1 MATRNITLAIPK
13 EILFKIKIMAAKRD
27 TSISALLTEVLTQM
41 VARDEGYQAAR
52 QRHLAMLDSGLILD
66 SEAAL
71 GGNREQIHER

>member
-13 EILFKIKIMAAKRD
+13 EILFKIKIMAAKQD

-52 QRHLAMLDSGLILD
+52 QRHLAMLDSGLNLD
-66 SEAAL
+66 SQAVL
-71 GGNREQIHER
+71 GGNREQIHEC